1 MKHPLGRFLAA
12 VMVITLLLGMLPVG
26 SFAAEGEAPRYLSLA
41 DCPSF
46 TLRGPEGVYPLE
58 QYSNNGILL
67 VFGRVT
73 CGNTQALLREL
84 NGRVDTLA
92 ERGIQVFANLEYT
105 FRLEDFST
113 LPSVYPNITYT
124 YGDDLLW
131 SRLLDLVDPHL
142 EGFIF
147 PLVFVIDRNGSIIY
161 YSTGYVSDMEPLLTK
176 VDAAATDQPLP
187 EPQPAD
193 DSYYGSLYKYTGD
206 NDALQAYIRQQLAQK
221 NPYISAFDA
230 AYTGNWEDW
239 VGEELAYAMF
249 DILEAD
255 AEAYGPYT
263 IPDTWVYYS
272 DARQVLI
279 TLDYPYVPTVPTEPV
294 ETDPAE
300 TQPEETKPEETKPEV
315 TEPKE
320 TEPEVTE
327 PAETKPEVTEPAE
340 TKPAT
345 PPVEEDKPMENPFV
359 DVAEDAYYAAPVLW
373 AVEHG
378 ITNGMTETTF
388 APDGTCTRGQIV
400 TFLWRSKGSPAPAFA
415 HNPFTDVPADA
426 WYTDAVLW
434 AVEQGI
440 TTGTS
445 ATTFS
450 PDAGCTRGQVATFL
464 WRANGQPAAGG
475 ENIFTDITPDTY
487 YYDAVLW
494 AVANEITNGMGEGIF
509 APDATCT
516 RGQIVTFLYRAMA

>member
-1 MKHPLGRFLAA
+1 MKLQMRKVLSLVLALTLVLGLA
-12 VMVITLLLGMLPVG
+12 PVRT
-26 SFAAEGEAPRYLSLA
+26 AAEGTSPRYISLA

-58 QYSNNGILL
+58 QYSNNAMVL

-73 CGNTQALLREL
+73 CGNTQALLSQL
-84 NGRVDTLA
+84 NGMVDSLA
-92 ERGIQVFANLEYT
+92 EQGIQVFANMEYT
-105 FRLEDFST
+105 FRPEDFSAIR
-113 LPSVYPNITYT
+113 SAYPNITYT
-124 YGDDLLW
+124 YGDDMIRT
-131 SRLLDLVDPHL
+131 RLLDLVDPHL
-142 EGFIF
+142 ESFIF

-176 VDAAATDQPLP
+176 AEAAATNQPLP
-187 EPQPAD
+187 DPQPWD
-193 DSYYGSLYKYTGD
+193 DRFYGSLYNYTGD
-206 NDALQAYIRQQLAQK
+206 DAALEDYIHQELLEK
-221 NPYISAFDA
+221 NPYISAYDSVW
-230 AYTGNWEDW
+230 TGSMDIWQGED
-239 VGEELAYAMF
+239 LAYAMF

-279 TLDYPYVPTVPTEPV
+279 ILDYPYVPTQPTEPV
-294 ETDPAE
+294 ETE
-300 TQPEETKPEETKPEV
+300 PEETKPQVTEPKE

-327 PAETKPEVTEPAE
+327 PGE

-359 DVAEDAYYAAPVLW
+359 DMAEDAYYFEPVLW
-373 AVEHG
+373 AVNEG

-388 APDGTCTRGQIV
+388 APDGTCTRAQIV
-400 TFLWRSKGSPAPAFA
+400 TFLWRANGSPKVGST
-415 HNPFTDVPADA
+415 NPFTDVPADA

-464 WRANGQPAAGG
+464 WRAEGEPASGA
-475 ENIFTDITPDTY
+475 ENIFTDITPDAY

-494 AVANEITNGMGEGIF
+494 AVANEITKGMGDGAF